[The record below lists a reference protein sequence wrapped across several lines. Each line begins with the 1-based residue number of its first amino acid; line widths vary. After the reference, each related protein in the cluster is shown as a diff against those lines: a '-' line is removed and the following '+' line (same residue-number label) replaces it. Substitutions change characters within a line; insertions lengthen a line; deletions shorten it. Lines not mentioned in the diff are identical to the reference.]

1 MRIGLTMLGLIMAI
15 GHGQAYKLTPFIA
28 DGNDNTA
35 VIICPGGSYFW
46 LDTHTEGREVAKRLQ
61 QAGISAFLLEYRVA
75 GVSAFITHNRLV
87 RRGVRYPDM
96 LDDLQRAIKEVRQ
109 DSVRYGICPDRVG
122 VMGFSAGGHL
132 VALAGQQFDRP
143 GADDNVRPDF
153 IASIYPVVTF
163 TEECAHRRS
172 RRGIMG
178 ERSGSRPELA
188 DSLSLERHVRPD
200 MPPVFLVNCM
210 DDPTVHPHNA
220 ELLDSALTA
229 VGVDHVYH
237 KFEKGGH
244 GFGATASKTS
254 VEAATWFDLFLEWID
269 DMYKGE
275 FER

>member
-1 MRIGLTMLGLIMAI
+1 
-15 GHGQAYKLTPFIA
+15 
-28 DGNDNTA
+28 
-35 VIICPGGSYFW
+35 
-46 LDTHTEGREVAKRLQ
+46 
-61 QAGISAFLLEYRVA
+61 
-75 GVSAFITHNRLV
+75 
-87 RRGVRYPDM
+87 M

-109 DSVRYGICPDRVG
+109 DSVLYGICPDRVG

-132 VALAGQQFDRP
+132 VALAGQQFDRL

-237 KFEKGGH
+237 KFEKGAMVLELRLRRLRLRLQH
-244 GFGATASKTS
+244 GLICFWNGSMICIKASLKDDSTLYDNKWL
-254 VEAATWFDLFLEWID
+254 VDVPQVFDAAYFLGVDGRIAVSGGRSEV
-269 DMYKGE
+269 
-275 FER
+275 